1 MMECTALESLIE
13 MGFPQNRAEKAL
25 ALTGNQGIEP
35 AMDWLME
42 HENDPDL
49 DDPYVP
55 PQGHVPSTEE
65 PPEGRTP
72 EAVQGGTEPTLE
84 ELAEV
89 DNRHTLSE
97 EEKRE
102 QTKRMMELISQK
114 QREREEREKRE
125 SIEREKQRRKQGQEL
140 SLIRQKLQEDEMK
153 KLAEERRKEKM
164 EEKLAKQRVREKI
177 ERDKAERAKKFGGG
191 CSSSSQASNPPEPV
205 APTLVPSSP
214 SQEPPVKREYDQCR
228 IQVRLLDGTSLT
240 QTFRAKEQLA
250 AVRLYVELNRQDGGE
265 EPFNLLTSFPRRVF
279 TEEDMEKPL
288 QELGLVPSA
297 VLIVAKKG
305 NS

>member
-1 MMECTALESLIE
+1 MESTALESLIE

-25 ALTGNQGIEP
+25 ALTGNQGIEQ
-35 AMDWLME
+35 AMDWLVE
-42 HENDPDL
+42 HENDPSL
-49 DDPYVP
+49 DDPYVA
-55 PQGHVPSTEE
+55 PQGHVLDAEE
-65 PPEGRTP
+65 TPEGTTP
-72 EAVQGGTEPTLE
+72 DSVEGGSG
-84 ELAEV
+84 ELAEGE
-89 DNRHTLSE
+89 TQQPLTE
-97 EEKRE
+97 EEKQE

-114 QREREEREKRE
+114 QKEREEREKRE

-140 SLIRQKLQEDEMK
+140 LLLRQKLQEDEMR
-153 KLAEERRKEKM
+153 KLAEERRREKL

-177 ERDKAERAKKFGGG
+177 ERDKAERAKKFG
-191 CSSSSQASNPPEPV
+191 CSSATQASALPEQVDPV
-205 APTLVPSSP
+205 LISSP
-214 SQEPPVKREYDQCR
+214 SQEPPVKREYDQCK

-240 QTFRAKEQLA
+240 HTFKAREQLA

-265 EPFNLLTSFPRRVF
+265 DPFHLLTSFPRRVF
-279 TEEDMEKPL
+279 TEDDMEKPL